1 MLVEIV
7 EVLGI
12 DKAEA
17 TLYFRVKALAELVKY
32 VEAPFMRVLHD
43 YTRLF
48 QKEIADLPSDRL
60 ACREADLDVLAL
72 KESFHKCQLMKA
84 CCTRSL
90 TNLDELLFL
99 TVLALPNASK
109 SGLDCMMTSLVCC
122 AL

>member
-48 QKEIADLPSDRL
+48 QKKIADLPSDRL

-72 KESFHKCQLMKA
+72 KESFHKCQLMSYEGLLH
-84 CCTRSL
+84 SL
-90 TNLDELLFL
+90 TH
-99 TVLALPNASK
+99 K
-109 SGLDCMMTSLVCC
+109 SGRVVVSDSFGVTKCL
-122 AL
+122 